1 MEFKS
6 VNKIFEESIK
16 KNWLRPAISNYQGE
30 TLHFRDLA
38 RRIEKLHIMFE
49 ECGLEKGDKVAIC
62 SVLSLP
68 RAQKSCWA
76 VIHFFFCRYCRA
88 SSKASAS
95 QIVFRNTDSS
105 A

>member
-6 VNKIFEESIK
+6 VNKIFEESIQ

-62 SVLSLP
+62 S
-68 RAQKSCWA
+68 RNQANWA
-76 VIHFFFCRYCRA
+76 VVFL
-88 SSKASAS
+88 SAMTYGAVPVPLLPLPFPS
-95 QIVFRNTDSS
+95 DFG
-105 A
+105 